1 MSNLPQ
7 KQFLLCPWQISY
19 KIPLPASS
27 LLLCQT
33 KATLQ
38 SPHDPPLSVSHLNI
52 CLHFAKLHYQPS
64 LLINMQCSDSLI
76 LPLQCC
82 NTQVLFSGIFTF
94 SGIFFVFLPN
104 FLRSPLLENLT
115 KVMPVR
121 CKYHRHL
128 QPLQYYIPCLSAC
141 CVLQVDG
148 ISLECCHGLLSHKK
162 PYLGMA

>member
-1 MSNLPQ
+1 MPESKLLSISLQHSLSSNHNRYDLA
-7 KQFLLCPWQISY
+7 LISLCQTCHRRNFCFVHDRSLI
-19 KIPLPASS
+19 KIPLPAAS

-52 CLHFAKLHYQPS
+52 CLHFAKLHYQPP
-64 LLINMQCSDSLI
+64 LFINMQCSDSLI

-104 FLRSPLLENLT
+104 FLGSSFWKT
-115 KVMPVR
+115 
-121 CKYHRHL
+121 
-128 QPLQYYIPCLSAC
+128 
-141 CVLQVDG
+141 
-148 ISLECCHGLLSHKK
+148 
-162 PYLGMA
+162 